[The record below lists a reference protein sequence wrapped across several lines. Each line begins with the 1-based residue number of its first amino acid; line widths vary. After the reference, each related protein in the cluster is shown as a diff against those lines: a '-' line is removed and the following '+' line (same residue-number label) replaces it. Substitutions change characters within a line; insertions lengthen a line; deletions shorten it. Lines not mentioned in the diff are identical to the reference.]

1 MIDNN
6 IEVITHNSSLETRH
20 SELSIPT
27 VSISKLTSEI
37 ISRTNAIV
45 SLVNEKITIEQ
56 VASETGIALPT
67 MYRHLTKLRK
77 LFELPLRE
85 KLFMIS
91 NHPQLHQAIEYLL
104 TRRDRTDE
112 GSLRSAKDL
121 SVVVPTNG
129 ELLSVEDFLKS
140 LYPRE
145 GVNASSCYRALR
157 ARCINRQII
166 KSPNHQISQS
176 PNHEI
181 ASLEDL
187 PSEQSIT
194 RFLRQWREE
203 YISVRRG
210 RARKN
215 DFESQQQ
222 PYVTRDVTQYLP
234 GQLWIGDHT
243 ELDFMVLNEKGV
255 LDRRWISSFI
265 DIRTGLII
273 GYHLS
278 WQPNSQTV
286 SLAYRNGVLGSQIK
300 AFNGSAYV
308 QIPLVNVPEEIM
320 IDNGK
325 DYRSNYTQ
333 RIFGKIDF
341 EDTARL
347 SIQRMTKLHYTLPYH
362 GQSKAQ
368 QERWYKTIQTMLKY
382 LPGYKGNRYQN
393 KPDSLKDE
401 MKQGACLSVD
411 KFDALVAIGI
421 NTYNNRVHRSLN
433 EQSPIQCYLSN
444 QPHQRAI
451 DMRVLDFLMLK
462 VQGRKIRR
470 CQVALKNADY
480 YSDALMPY
488 NDKPCDVYYDPNDMG
503 MVSIYVDGEFAAVAV
518 SKEMIGQTERGWEKI
533 LHERTRGEK
542 GMQKELQ
549 TYRKGISNADAK
561 RMLLEGELMNASPVS
576 RELLMTSAP
585 TITMITGIEQ
595 QAAQNKNEL
604 DSTAADIEKQK
615 EARKRAKQSPLSL
628 AMVNDRIK

>member
-1 MIDNN
+1 MNNSDQIEIDLP
-6 IEVITHNSSLETRH
+6 I
-20 SELSIPT
+20 IP
-27 VSISKLTSEI
+27 IP
-37 ISRTNAIV
+37 
-45 SLVNEKITIEQ
+45 KITPKILMR
-56 VASETGIALPT
+56 VNAFVKFISITETNEESRAYLAEELQLSLPT
-67 MYRHLTKLRK
+67 LQWYSTRLRN
-77 LFELPLRE
+77 LFKLPLRAP
-85 KLFMIS
+85 LSSIAS
-91 NHPQLHQAIEYLL
+91 HPQLRQALEYLFMRKQ
-104 TRRDRTDE
+104 RRDKA
-112 GSLRSAKDL
+112 SLNSAKNL
-121 SVVVPTNG
+121 SVIVPTNG
-129 ELLSVEDFLKS
+129 EQLSIEDFLKS

-157 ARCINRQII
+157 ARCINHQII
-166 KSPNHQISQS
+166 KSPDHQ
-176 PNHEI
+176 I

-187 PSEQSIT
+187 PSEPTIT

-203 YISVRRG
+203 YIAVRRG
-210 RARKN
+210 RTRKH

-222 PYVTRDVTQYLP
+222 PYVTRDITQYLP

-243 ELDFMVLNEKGV
+243 ELDFMVLNERGN

-278 WQPNSQTV
+278 WQPNSQTI
-286 SLAYRNGVLGSQIK
+286 SLAYRSGVLGTQIK

-308 QIPLVNVPEEIM
+308 QIPIVNVPEEIM

-382 LPGYKGNRYQN
+382 LPGFKGNVYQN

-401 MKQGACLSVD
+401 IKQGSVLPVE

-421 NTYNNRVHRSLN
+421 NTYNNRIHRSLN

-444 QPHQRAI
+444 QSHQRAI

-480 YSDALMPY
+480 YSDALMPF
-488 NDKPCDVYYDPNDMG
+488 NDKSADVYYDPNDMG

-518 SKEMIGQTERGWEKI
+518 SKEMIGQTERGWERI
-533 LHERTRGEK
+533 LHDRARGEK
-542 GMQKELQ
+542 NMVKELQ
-549 TYRKGISNADAK
+549 MYRKGISNSDAK
-561 RMLLEGELMNASPVS
+561 KMLLEGELLNASPVS
-576 RELLMTSAP
+576 REVLMSSAP
-585 TITMITGIEQ
+585 SITMITGIEQ

-604 DSTAADIEKQK
+604 ESMTADIERQK
-615 EARKRAKQSPLSL
+615 EAKKRAKQSPISL
-628 AMVNDRIK
+628 AIVNDRIK